1 MRMRNSHLLKKV
13 VQAVSGLIVILV
25 FVSMGC
31 VHKPQNV
38 FQKVDDNS
46 DGVVGIR
53 EYNSAVTESFM
64 KYDSNNDGY
73 ITESEFVKHP
83 DKKTSVL
90 FNKMDSNKDGKI
102 DLQEFK
108 KAASRRFK
116 IYDRNDDG
124 FLDKTELDAPKSEST
139 VSPFLIFRF

>member
-1 MRMRNSHLLKKV
+1 MDHQNLHLLKKV
-13 VQAVSGLIVILV
+13 VQAVICLIVVLV
-25 FVSMGC
+25 FVNRGC

-46 DGVVGIR
+46 DEVVGIR
-53 EYNSAVTESFM
+53 EYNSAVTENFM

-83 DKKTSVL
+83 DKKTSEL
-90 FNKMDSNKDGKI
+90 FNKIDSNKDGKV

-116 IYDRNDDG
+116 IYDRNEDG
-124 FLDKTELDAPKSEST
+124 VIDRTESNSPKPDST

>member
-1 MRMRNSHLLKKV
+1 MRNLHLLKKV
-13 VQAVSGLIVILV
+13 ALVVSGLIVVLV

-31 VHKPQNV
+31 VHKPQNT
-38 FQKVDDNS
+38 FEKVDNNR
-46 DGVVGIR
+46 DGVVGIQ
-53 EYNSAVTESFM
+53 EYDSAVTESFT

-73 ITESEFVKHP
+73 ITESEFSKQHP
-83 DKKTSVL
+83 DKKTSEL
-90 FNKMDSNKDGKI
+90 FNKMDSNKDGKT

-116 IYDRNDDG
+116 IYDRNEDG
-124 FLDKTELDAPKSEST
+124 FIDRTESDSPKSDST